1 MNNGFS
7 KNDFKSFF
15 LNYFHT
21 VVRFAV
27 AYLQDES
34 ECQDIAQE
42 TFIRLYQSWPSI
54 ETEEQARSFMYT
66 TARNLCISRIRHQTI
81 EEQFV
86 LTELEKTNPDEPDEN
101 FYSEVT
107 YQETLRLL
115 RKAIDVLPQ
124 QSRQIILLGL
134 SGKNNNEVAEM
145 LGISVNTVKTL
156 KKGAY
161 KSLRN
166 SLGDLPEEMLL
177 LLLVVLVSA

>member
-115 RKAIDVLPQ
+115 RRAIDVLPAIT
-124 QSRQIILLGL
+124 SNYSAGTEWH
-134 SGKNNNEVAEM
+134 EVAEM

-166 SLGDLPEEMLL
+166 SLGDLPEEMLV

>member
-1 MNNGFS
+1 MSDGFPKS
-7 KNDFKSFF
+7 NFKSFF
-15 LNYFHT
+15 LNYFST

-27 AYLQDES
+27 TYLQDES

-42 TFIRLYQSWPSI
+42 TFIRLYQSWPAI
-54 ETEEQARSFMYT
+54 ETEEQARSYMYT

-86 LTELEKTNPDEPDEN
+86 LTELEKDTSEDTDEI

-115 RKAIDVLPQ
+115 RKAIEALPQ

-134 SGKNNNEVAEM
+134 GGKNNHEIADL
-145 LGISVNTVKTL
+145 LGVSVNTVKTL

-161 KSLRN
+161 KSLRHA
-166 SLGDLPEEMLL
+166 LGDLPEELLL
-177 LLLVVLVSA
+177 LLLVLSAKA

>member
-1 MNNGFS
+1 MSSGFT
-7 KNDFKSFF
+7 KPNFKSFF
-15 LNYFHT
+15 LSYFNT

-27 AYLQDES
+27 TYLQDES

-42 TFIRLYQSWPSI
+42 TFIRLYQSWSSI

-86 LTELEKTNPDEPDEN
+86 MAELEKVKPEEVDEQ
-101 FYSEVT
+101 FYPEVT
-107 YQETLRLL
+107 YQEILHLL
-115 RKAIDVLPQ
+115 RKAIDNLPH

-134 SGKNNNEVAEM
+134 AGKNNNEIADM

-161 KSLRN
+161 KSLRHA
-166 SLGDLPEEMLL
+166 LGNLSEELL
-177 LLLVVLVSA
+177 VLLLVLLSE

>member
-1 MNNGFS
+1 MSDGFP
-7 KNDFKSFF
+7 KPNFKSFF
-15 LNYFHT
+15 LNYFNT

-27 AYLQDES
+27 AFLQDES
-34 ECQDIAQE
+34 DGQDIAQE
-42 TFIRLYQSWPSI
+42 TFIRLYQSWSSI

-66 TARNLCISRIRHQTI
+66 AARNLCISRIRHQTI

-86 LTELEKTNPDEPDEN
+86 LTELEKVKPDEADEN

-115 RKAIDVLPQ
+115 RRAIDSLPQ
-124 QSRQIILLGL
+124 QSRQIIRLGL
-134 SGKNNNEVAEM
+134 GGKNNNEIANL
-145 LGISVNTVKTL
+145 LGVSVNTVKTL

-166 SLGDLPEEMLL
+166 SLGSLPEELL
-177 LLLVVLVSA
+177 VLLLVLLAEA

>member
-1 MNNGFS
+1 MSKGFP
-7 KNDFKSFF
+7 KPNFKSFF
-15 LNYFHT
+15 LNYFNA
-21 VVRFAV
+21 VVRFSV
-27 AYLQDES
+27 TYLQDES

-42 TFIRLYQSWPSI
+42 TFIRLYQSWFSI

-66 TARNLCISRIRHQTI
+66 TARNLCISHIRHQTI

-86 LTELEKTNPDEPDEN
+86 MAELEKIRREDTDEN

-115 RKAIDVLPQ
+115 RKAIEALPQ

-134 SGKNNNEVAEM
+134 NGKNNNEIADLLDV
-145 LGISVNTVKTL
+145 SVNTVKTL

-166 SLGDLPEEMLL
+166 TLGDLPEELL
-177 LLLVVLVSA
+177 ILLLVLSAGS